1 MHSNM
6 PQSEQEK
13 HAAGKK
19 RLDGA
24 GGGWDISDT
33 KLFKFDSIMCRC
45 VWHAVAVAESL
56 SDSET
61 RRLRVPYLCSGL
73 LLNSCRNKNSV
84 SSESPSNVGGFGGL
98 DSA

>member
-1 MHSNM
+1 MLLFQKCSLPKLQATVWAVPKLSSGPHSEVGMAMHSNM

-45 VWHAVAVAESL
+45 VWHAVAVAE
-56 SDSET
+56 
-61 RRLRVPYLCSGL
+61 
-73 LLNSCRNKNSV
+73 
-84 SSESPSNVGGFGGL
+84 
-98 DSA
+98 